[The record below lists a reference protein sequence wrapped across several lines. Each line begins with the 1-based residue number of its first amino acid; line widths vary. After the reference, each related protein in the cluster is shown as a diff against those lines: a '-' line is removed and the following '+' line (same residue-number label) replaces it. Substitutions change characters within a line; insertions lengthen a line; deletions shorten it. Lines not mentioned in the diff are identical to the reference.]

1 MRLYFL
7 RHGAAEDASKYKND
21 RERPLSKKGSEA
33 IKHEIHNLKHFPIK
47 FDIIIHSPYLRAK
60 QTAETTAK
68 ELHLNNKLCE
78 DEALSSG
85 CNAENLLAMLELYK
99 DYQNILLVGHEPDF
113 GLILGNLLDLNGALS
128 LKKGGL
134 AAIDLDLKAKE
145 AELILFLHPDYLK

>member
-7 RHGAAEDASKYKND
+7 RHGAAEDPQKYKVD
-21 RERPLSKKGSEA
+21 LDRPLTKKGKEE
-33 IKHEIHNLKHFPIK
+33 IKNEIRNLKHFPVK

-60 QTAETTAK
+60 QTAETAAK
-68 ELHLNNKLCE
+68 ELHLNDKLCE

-113 GLILGNLLDLNGALS
+113 GLILGNLLALKGALPF
-128 LKKGGL
+128 KKGGL
-134 AAIDLDLKAKE
+134 AAIDLDIKTKK
-145 AELILFLHPDYLK
+145 AELVLFLHPEYLK

>member
-21 RERPLSKKGSEA
+21 RERPLTKVGLEA
-33 IKHEIHNLKHFPIK
+33 IKHETHNLKKLPIK
-47 FDIIIHSPYLRAK
+47 FDIIIHSPYIRAK
-60 QTAETTAK
+60 QTASALAH
-68 ELHLNNKLCE
+68 ELHMKDKLCE

-99 DYQNILLVGHEPDF
+99 DYKNVLLVGHEPDF
-113 GLILGNLLDLNGALS
+113 GLILGNLLDLKGTLP

-134 AAIDLDLKAKE
+134 AAIDLDFKAKE
-145 AELILFLHPDYLK
+145 AELVLFIHPEYLW